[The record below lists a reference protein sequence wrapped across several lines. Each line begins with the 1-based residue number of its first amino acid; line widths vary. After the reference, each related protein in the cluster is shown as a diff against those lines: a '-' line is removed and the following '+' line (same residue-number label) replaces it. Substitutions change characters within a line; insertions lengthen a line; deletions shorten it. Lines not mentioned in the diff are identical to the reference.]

1 MPNTCCNL
9 DCNQGRNCPMKAGK
23 QERTVLEFFE
33 DWIFGFLFGALMVAS
48 FIGIIRLFIMVIDQK

>member
-9 DCNQGRNCPMKAGK
+9 DCNQGRNCPMKADK
-23 QERTVLEFFE
+23 QERTALELFE

-48 FIGIIRLFIMVIDQK
+48 LIGIIRLFIMVIN

>member
-1 MPNTCCNL
+1 MRNTCCNL

-48 FIGIIRLFIMVIDQK
+48 FIGIIRLFIMVIDKK